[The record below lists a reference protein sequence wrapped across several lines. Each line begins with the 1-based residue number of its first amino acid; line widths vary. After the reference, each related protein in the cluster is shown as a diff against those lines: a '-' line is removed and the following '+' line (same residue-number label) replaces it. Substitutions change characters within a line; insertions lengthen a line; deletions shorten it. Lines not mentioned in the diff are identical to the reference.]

1 MDSTS
6 VVSAPSVF
14 RPFCVTGEAGN
25 SLTEIP
31 IVKAT
36 RLKPS
41 TLAATPAGWSGFQEC
56 CVCPDDWNVD
66 FVAAYF
72 SQFQIE
78 NEQIISTVTFNVTMQ
93 SDAAYPVRATGYVF
107 DELDHPVGSLDL
119 RHFGQRM
126 PRALQFDVS
135 AYQLPMSSRFLIA
148 FQIGGGGS
156 TKIPRPPL
164 ITSIAIDVV
173 ACVLTTVES

>member
-1 MDSTS
+1 MDSTL

-14 RPFCVTGEAGN
+14 RPFCVTGEAGD

-41 TLAATPAGWSGFQEC
+41 TLAATSKGWSGFQEC

-66 FVAAYF
+66 FAAAYF
-72 SQFQIE
+72 SPYQIE
-78 NEQIISTVTFNVTMQ
+78 DEEIISTLTFNVTIQ
-93 SDAAYPVRATGYVF
+93 NDAPYPVQATGYVF
-107 DELDHPVGSLDL
+107 DGLDHPVGSLDL
-119 RHFGQRM
+119 RYFGQRM

-135 AYQLPMSSRFLIA
+135 AYRLSTSSRFLIA
-148 FQIGGGGS
+148 FQIAGGGS

-164 ITSIAIDVV
+164 ITSVTIDVV
-173 ACVLTTVES
+173 ACVPTTVEN